1 MDGVAGRV
9 ELAARLPHVFSIQ
22 YPPSRALFRE
32 MYRAEHDAGAVRGLR
47 RALVYLHVPFCEAK
61 CHYCNFAVDVRRDPG
76 LHRSYVDAL
85 VIQAR
90 RVLAELDEGCA
101 IAGIDVGGGTPT
113 LLAEAELERVL
124 RAVGPLLARAEVAHA
139 LSIETTPRLAA
150 DEPGKL
156 AMMRDLGVARVSVG
170 VQSTND
176 EVLADVNR
184 GAQRTLVDAA
194 LRALMGAGFRRVNVD
209 LVFGLPGQTT
219 ASFREDLLRVVG
231 HGVDSITT
239 YDCLYRGQGR
249 ALPHKSA
256 ALPTMAA
263 YRELYDLAH
272 ELLHAHGYAG
282 TYGSLNYARH
292 AGETGTSPYFEGR
305 LLHGL
310 PYVGLGSYASSLV
323 GERWWFAP
331 HATGAYVAAIGAGA
345 TLPAGDSYVL
355 PAAERMAKAVL
366 AMLNFGVI
374 DRASFI
380 KQFGCAVDSVFAPA
394 IELALA
400 RGWLADRGEQL
411 AVGSGRFDVLPVLRG
426 LFYSREAIA
435 WVERSGRGLPLLR
448 GAG

>member
-1 MDGVAGRV
+1 MDGVGERAA
-9 ELAARLPHVFSIQ
+9 LACRLPHVFSIQ

-32 MYRAEHDAGAVRGLR
+32 LYRAEHDASAVRGLR

-61 CHYCNFAVDVRRDPG
+61 CHYCNFAVDVRRDAE

-85 VIQAR
+85 VVQVS
-90 RVLAELDEGCA
+90 RVLAEFDHGCA

-124 RAVGPLLARAEVAHA
+124 RAVGPLLARAEVRHA
-139 LSIETTPRLAA
+139 LSIETTPRVAA
-150 DEPGKL
+150 SEPAKL
-156 AMMRDLGVARVSVG
+156 AMLRDLGVARVSVG

-184 GAQRTLVDAA
+184 GAQRALVDAA
-194 LRALMGAGFRRVNVD
+194 LATLMAAGFRRVNVD

-219 ASFREDLLRVVG
+219 ESFREDLLRVIG
-231 HGVDSITT
+231 HEVDSITT

-249 ALPHKSA
+249 ALPHKTT
-256 ALPTMAA
+256 ALPTMSE
-263 YRELYDLAH
+263 YRALYDLAY

-282 TYGSLNYARH
+282 AYGSLNFARH

-374 DRASFI
+374 DRASFFE
-380 KQFGCAVDSVFAPA
+380 QFGCAVDSVFAPA
-394 IELALA
+394 VEHALA
-400 RGWLADRGEQL
+400 QGWLEDRGGQL
-411 AVGSGRFDVLPVLRG
+411 GVVAGRFEALPVIRG
-426 LFYSREAIA
+426 LFYSRAAIE
-435 WVERSGRGLPLLR
+435 WVERSGRRLPLLR
-448 GAG
+448 G